1 MEEEDPYVKEDEIRE
16 KTTEKRWCD
25 TKAMDHTL
33 KPHHMTRTALLVIS
47 HAQARMHA
55 KKNVHILIQTIVS
68 TDGQLVFKK

>member
-33 KPHHMTRTALLVIS
+33 KPHHMTRTALLIIS

-55 KKNVHILIQTIVS
+55 KKKRAHFNTNYCVDRRTAGL
-68 TDGQLVFKK
+68 